1 MSVVFFIPTTYIDFV
16 EYASLLY
23 IPMYTFLED
32 GHASS
37 DQSELR
43 KEKARADAET
53 RHVCLRLPCLP
64 GRLRLVTLDVL
75 ISNIQLC

>member
-64 GRLRLVTLDVL
+64 GLFAWSPSMSL
-75 ISNIQLC
+75 